1 VPTVSISDTLDQL
14 LALQGV
20 DSGIQA
26 LEAALALAPKQLAE
40 ADEERQGV
48 EAQVAEAKGRVDA
61 ILAKRRELE
70 GTIESIG
77 QTILKYETQKTSVK
91 TNEEFHAINHQIA
104 HEKDRRSGL
113 EDEVLASFDEEEVA
127 RQKSGQI
134 EAKLAEAIKRTDAR
148 KEELQK
154 RTAADEARL
163 AELREHRGKV
173 APGLEA
179 RVLSRYESLRAKKG
193 GVAVAGVLGGTCG
206 GCHSSLPPQ
215 LVNEVKKRDRM
226 HHCEFCG
233 RFLVHDPA
241 LDA

>member
-1 VPTVSISDTLDQL
+1 MSIADTLDQL

-20 DSGIQA
+20 DSAIQA
-26 LEAALALAPKQLAE
+26 LEAALVLAPKQLAE
-40 ADEERQGV
+40 AEEERRGV
-48 EAQVAEAKGRVDA
+48 EAQGAEAKARVDA

-113 EDEVLASFDEEEVA
+113 EDEVLASFDEEEAA
-127 RQKSGQI
+127 RQKAGQI

-148 KEELQK
+148 
-154 RTAADEARL
+154 RADVESRIEADKKRL
-163 AELREHRGKV
+163 AELKEHRGKV
-173 APGLEA
+173 APGLDA
-179 RVLSRYESLRAKKG
+179 KILARYESLRAKKG
-193 GVAVAGVLGGTCG
+193 GVAVAGVAGGNCG

-215 LVNEVKKRDRM
+215 LVNEVKKRDRLY
-226 HHCEFCG
+226 HCEFCG
-233 RFLVHDPA
+233 RFLAHDPA